1 MSRNQWT
8 TLGVSLALLFIAL
21 AYFAGVFHDKVG
33 DQPVHADGGAA
44 TGTTHVVALVAEPRF
59 ESVPGT
65 VSATDETL
73 IGARIMAN
81 VLKVTVRAGAR
92 VEAGQLLIELDGEA
106 LAAAKA
112 QREQDAA
119 AARAALE
126 NARMARDRAVSLIA
140 SGSISQVAH
149 DDAVTA
155 YRVAS
160 ANLER
165 ADRAVQEAATALG
178 YTKIFAPMAGTIVER
193 FIEPGDT
200 ATPGRTLLRLY
211 NPGRLRIEATL
222 RESLV
227 RRVGTGDE
235 LTARID
241 AIDATL
247 DARVEEIVPA
257 ADPGSRTFTLKAL
270 VPPMEGVF
278 PGMFARLDIPLGTVE
293 SIRIP
298 SRAVHKSGQLEFVY
312 VRTDSGDVRR
322 FVRLGEAE
330 GDSVVVR
337 SGLRPSEV
345 VVTDSPP

>member
-1 MSRNQWT
+1 MSRNQWA
-8 TLGVSLALLFIAL
+8 TLASSLALLVIAL
-21 AYFAGVFHDKVG
+21 AYFAGAFHDKVD
-33 DQPVHADGGAA
+33 DQPGPAQIASAAGA
-44 TGTTHVVALVAEPRF
+44 TYVVALVAEPRL

-65 VSATDETL
+65 ISATDETL

-92 VEAGQLLIELDGEA
+92 VEPGQLLIELDGEA

-119 AARAALE
+119 AARAALQ
-126 NARMARDRAVSLIA
+126 NARTARDRAVSLIA
-140 SGSISQVAH
+140 SGSISQAAH
-149 DDAVTA
+149 DDAITA

-165 ADRAVQEAATALG
+165 AERAVQEAATALG
-178 YTKIFAPMAGTIVER
+178 YTRIFAPMAGTIVER

-227 RRVGTGDE
+227 RRVGTGDV

-241 AIDATL
+241 AIDTTL

-270 VPPMEGVF
+270 MPPMEGVF

-293 SIRIP
+293 SIRVPI
-298 SRAVHKSGQLEFVY
+298 RAVHRSGQLEFVY
-312 VRTDSGDVRR
+312 VRTDAGDARR
-322 FVRLGEAE
+322 FVRLGESDR
-330 GDSVVVR
+330 DSVVVR
-337 SGLRPSEV
+337 SGLRAGEV
-345 VVTDSPP
+345 VITDSPP

>member
-1 MSRNQWT
+1 MSRNQWV
-8 TLGVSLALLFIAL
+8 TLASSLALLVVAL
-21 AYFAGVFHDKVG
+21 AYFAGAFHDKVD
-33 DQPVHADGGAA
+33 DQPVSAEIAPAA
-44 TGTTHVVALVAEPRF
+44 GKTHVVALVAEPRF

-65 VSATDETL
+65 ISATDETL

-92 VEAGQLLIELDGEA
+92 VEPGQLLIELDGEA

-119 AARAALE
+119 AARAALQ
-126 NARMARDRAVSLIA
+126 NARTARDRAVSLIA
-140 SGSISQVAH
+140 SGSISQAAH
-149 DDAVTA
+149 DDAITA

-165 ADRAVQEAATALG
+165 AERAVQEAETALG
-178 YTKIFAPMAGTIVER
+178 YTRIFAPMAGTIVER

-227 RRVGTGDE
+227 RRVGTGDV

-241 AIDATL
+241 AIDTTL

-270 VPPMEGVF
+270 MPPMEGVF

-298 SRAVHKSGQLEFVY
+298 TRAVHRSGQLEFVY
-312 VRTDSGDVRR
+312 VRTDAGDARR
-322 FVRLGEAE
+322 FVRLGESD
-330 GDSVVVR
+330 GDTVVVR
-337 SGLRPSEV
+337 SGLRAGEV
-345 VVTDSPP
+345 VITDSPQ